1 MRDAR
6 DFDKAGSE
14 RIQNIQLIRGGDM
27 NLFKVGAFLV
37 YVVEH
42 LENNTKIPSR
52 IYKKKARKRPTR
64 TPLDPPLQLILY
76 IFDTQY

>member
-14 RIQNIQLIRGGDM
+14 RIQNIQLIRGGEM

-52 IYKKKARKRPTR
+52 IYKKKRESEPLALPWIRPCN
-64 TPLDPPLQLILY
+64 
-76 IFDTQY
+76 